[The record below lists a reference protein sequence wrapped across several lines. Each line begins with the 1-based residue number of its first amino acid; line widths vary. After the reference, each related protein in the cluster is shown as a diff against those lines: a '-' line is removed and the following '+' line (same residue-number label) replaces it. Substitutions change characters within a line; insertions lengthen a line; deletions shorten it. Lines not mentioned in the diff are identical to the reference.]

1 MAEKQSPFGVSDLL
15 AAPVRVKKSLRD
27 CQVPSPEPCLPGPT
41 RPKLLRL
48 PPMDPPDL
56 HQPRQ
61 PHLSSGTRR
70 CGLADVCERR
80 AACQAYRARV
90 AVVGERKS
98 QYELPKTRS
107 GLQSTLITISLAQ
120 VRRLAHFFF
129 AHFGPVLGF
138 SRRQIASFGCSGLVG
153 AVGTNQAHAGGGS
166 SQEALPLAA
175 GGIGAA
181 GHQHTRA
188 SARGLAPDVIPHC
201 RCIHLVCCE
210 VRASSR
216 SHMGGEY
223 RCRSSTFER
232 EFRAGFLVAPP
243 GLRIAD

>member
-1 MAEKQSPFGVSDLL
+1 M
-15 AAPVRVKKSLRD
+15 
-27 CQVPSPEPCLPGPT
+27 PSPEPCLPGPT

-90 AVVGERKS
+90 AVGERKS

-120 VRRLAHFFF
+120 VRRLAHVFFRAFWPRFGFF
-129 AHFGPVLGF
+129 AAPNRIFWLFWVGWCGWYQPGPC
-138 SRRQIASFGCSGLVG
+138 RRRLQ
-153 AVGTNQAHAGGGS
+153 
-166 SQEALPLAA
+166 P
-175 GGIGAA
+175 
-181 GHQHTRA
+181 
-188 SARGLAPDVIPHC
+188 RGPTSCCGRDR
-201 RCIHLVCCE
+201 RCW
-210 VRASSR
+210 
-216 SHMGGEY
+216 
-223 RCRSSTFER
+223 
-232 EFRAGFLVAPP
+232 PP
-243 GLRIAD
+243 AYSCF